1 MNLYIFGAGHGADE
15 ILEDSNYF
23 LDGNE
28 LKFENT
34 FLVEDEPSKKDI
46 IPTLAMLGI
55 SAYSHPY
62 GIISAWSPRWK
73 DKLDSL
79 SIQWVSAISDYADI
93 KLDTLPIGLNARSG
107 AIVSRNTKI
116 GRHVRLNF
124 KSCVAMDASVGNYC
138 FLAIG
143 ATMLGYSS
151 LGDGS
156 ILYSGSVIL
165 PGVKVGSNTVI
176 GAGSVVTKDIGD
188 NVIAYGNP
196 CKVVRSNLYDGSA
209 VEEND

>member
-1 MNLYIFGAGHGADE
+1 MNLYIFGAGHGAEE
-15 ILEDSNYF
+15 ILEDSIYF

-34 FLVEDEPSKKDI
+34 FLVEDEPSKREI

-62 GIISAWSPRWK
+62 GVISAWSPRWK
-73 DKLDSL
+73 KNLDDL
-79 SIQWVSAISDYADI
+79 SIQWVSAISANADI
-93 KLDTLPIGLNARSG
+93 KLESLPTGLNARSG
-107 AIVSRNTKI
+107 VVVASSAKI

-124 KSCVAMDASVGNYC
+124 NSVVAADASVGNYS

-143 ATMLGYSS
+143 ALMLGYSS

-156 ILYSGSVIL
+156 ILYSNSVIL

-188 NVIAYGNP
+188 NMVAYGNP